1 MITRRIPALLLALSP
16 VWVTTSVFAEESVQ
30 ADPVAEIEN
39 KLENKEAEISTM
51 ASEYDSEAERLQ
63 QLQNEN
69 SKLKRSEQ
77 ELNAKRN
84 RTKSALDKQYGRLL
98 DDPDIDLVSFQKA
111 YQDAW
116 SEVKENQS
124 EMLENQQAMTESKM
138 RLSQVKQKQTRLNS
152 EYSYLKEQKVEARVK
167 RLEAELRESD
177 VLETSYKTTCSAT
190 MTLGECTSQGQYLT
204 KQKAVKAFKAKLMDN
219 LTESNIAKQNAKG
232 VQLNVHVQE
241 SQVIRS
247 GFEGNNSYFTQMQSQ
262 LQARPEASAACKL
275 LNVSTRYCLKGS
287 DAATTKKQDK
297 NWVNVTVR
305 SDQYEDNVV
314 INGINYGST
323 PVEVVLPRG
332 KHQVTVSK
340 NGFQTYN
347 RTVTVMSND
356 TVWVKLRPSG

>member
-1 MITRRIPALLLALSP
+1 MIIRRIPALLLALSP
-16 VWVTTSVFAEESVQ
+16 LWVSTSIFADENVQ
-30 ADPVAEIEN
+30 ADPVAEIES
-39 KLENKEAEISTM
+39 KLENKEAEMGTM
-51 ASEYDSEAERLQ
+51 ATEFDSEAERLQ
-63 QLQNEN
+63 QLQNDK

-84 RTKSALDKQYGRLL
+84 RTKSALDKQYNRLL

-124 EMLENQQAMTESKM
+124 SLLENQQAITESEM
-138 RLSQVKQKQTRLNS
+138 RLSQIKQKQARLNS
-152 EYSYLKEQKVEARVK
+152 ELSYLQEQKVEARVK
-167 RLEAELRESD
+167 RIAAELRESD
-177 VLETSYKTTCSAT
+177 VLETSFKTTCSST

-204 KQKAVKAFKAKLMDN
+204 KQKAVKAFKAKLMDR
-219 LTESNIAKQNAKG
+219 LTESNLAKQNAKG

-241 SQVIRS
+241 SQIIRS

-275 LNVSTRYCLKGS
+275 LNVSSRYCLKGEQ
-287 DAATTKKQDK
+287 AAKTKKNDK
-297 NWVNVTVR
+297 NWVNITVR
-305 SDQYEDNVV
+305 SDQYDDAVV

-332 KHQVTVSK
+332 QHQVTVSK
-340 NGFQTYN
+340 SGYETYN
-347 RTVTVMSND
+347 REISVNAND